1 MPAARITV
9 VTGAAG
15 ALGGAVAAAL
25 PGKVVATDIKAV
37 GGIVALDCGDEDAV
51 RDFYSGLLSDG
62 EQLHGLVNIAGKP
75 GERALRDM
83 DIAFWDGVLRANVSS
98 AMLMTRFAAPLMQ
111 AGGAVVNFASV
122 AAFRGFAG
130 RAAYC
135 ASKAAVVGLTRALA
149 AELGPRGIRVN
160 AVAPGAI
167 DSPWINR
174 LIEGAEDARMARR
187 KFERRALL
195 ERLGSAGEVAALVR
209 FLLSEEAGFTTGA
222 VYPADGG
229 ALAF

>member
-1 MPAARITV
+1 V

-15 ALGGAVAAAL
+15 ALGGAVVAAL
-25 PGKVVATDIKAV
+25 PDKVVAADIKAAD
-37 GGIVALDCGDEDAV
+37 GIIALDCGDEDAV
-51 RDFYSGLLSDG
+51 RDFYSGLLADG
-62 EQLHGLVNIAGKP
+62 ERLHGLVNIAGKP
-75 GERALRDM
+75 GECALHDM
-83 DIAFWDGVLRANVSS
+83 DAAFWNDVLRANVSS

-111 AGGAVVNFASV
+111 AGGAVVNFTSV

-174 LIEGAEDARMARR
+174 LIEDAEDVRVARR

-195 ERLGSAGEVAALVR
+195 ERLGSAEEVAALVR
-209 FLLSEEAGFTTGA
+209 FLLSEDAGFTTGA
-222 VYPADGG
+222 VYSADGG